1 MDSVHSDMQDLELE
15 KEFELEEGDELL
27 QKNPVDDVVEV
38 LDVEATEGDGGK
50 NGKKRKLPPR
60 PKLQSKDKKP
70 STRTPAKCWAHFEK
84 IYEGGVLKWGEC
96 KYCKKRYA
104 AETQKH
110 GTSNLKE
117 SKGRAAGEAM
127 EKRVTEIMRR
137 LYDAYANASDVRV
150 EAPRA
155 MPSAMM
161 TDDSNDPRLSLA
173 SRFKTFLEEECAGEC
188 ESEVDKYLIH
198 PCEPRKVEEKDKD
211 FENLPWFIALLVFIS
226 GLSELLVSGMVLVMF
241 SLFIL

>member
-1 MDSVHSDMQDLELE
+1 MLSGSRRCRLLSTIVSLSSSNFNLEFTILRFVFRFPFSPHY
-15 KEFELEEGDELL
+15 FEA
-27 QKNPVDDVVEV
+27 PRVEV

-173 SRFKTFLEEECAGEC
+173 SRFKTFLEEECAGKP
-188 ESEVDKYLIH
+188 SQIIRISVG
-198 PCEPRKVEEKDKD
+198 
-211 FENLPWFIALLVFIS
+211 FFALWS
-226 GLSELLVSGMVLVMF
+226 SRSN
-241 SLFIL
+241 